1 MRVRQ
6 IIEEKKELES
16 DTSWKTEDLTR
27 KFAPLFPK
35 TTPIRSGWQW
45 RSARTSGKSGEYI
58 LLAKCNP
65 RRANWQA
72 ILMKLTED
80 GNASVVGR
88 FEYHGS
94 HPGLHAHAHCQ
105 RSGIELG
112 TLSLD
117 DLIRVPQV
125 GPGAYHRRNSAWT
138 EGSFWE
144 AAKRFFRIQER
155 KGPLL

>member
-1 MRVRQ
+1 MRVRH
-6 IIEEKKELES
+6 IIEENKELQS
-16 DTSWKTEDLTR
+16 DTKWRTDDLTH

-35 TTPIRSGWQW
+35 TTPIRSGWKW
-45 RSARTSGKSGEYI
+45 RSAKTSGKSGEYI
-58 LLAKCNP
+58 LLVKCNP

-88 FEYHGS
+88 FEHHGS

-112 TLSLD
+112 PPSLD
-117 DLIRVPQV
+117 ELIRVPQV
-125 GPGAYHRRNSAWT
+125 GLGAYHRRNNAWT

-155 KGPLL
+155 KGSLL